1 MVPGVLELERY
12 TKTTIFR
19 PMLNS
24 EEPQLNH
31 EEEEFETLAELE
43 EEDEL
48 PIDDRDQL
56 IRALT
61 DERDQLRDQLL
72 RSVADLQT
80 FRRRALAEKDEI
92 RKYGMQDLVELL
104 LPVLDNFERTVRSLE
119 SGADSESVMQGVGMI
134 EKQLRTVLEGSS
146 VQRIIAVGQHFDPS
160 LHEAV
165 ELVPSSDME
174 PGTIVEELSPG
185 YRIHDRVIRPAR
197 VKVTQSK

>member
-1 MVPGVLELERY
+1 
-12 TKTTIFR
+12 
-19 PMLNS
+19 
-24 EEPQLNH
+24 
-31 EEEEFETLAELE
+31 
-43 EEDEL
+43 
-48 PIDDRDQL
+48 
-56 IRALT
+56 
-61 DERDQLRDQLL
+61 
-72 RSVADLQT
+72 
-80 FRRRALAEKDEI
+80 
-92 RKYGMQDLVELL
+92 
-104 LPVLDNFERTVRSLE
+104 
-119 SGADSESVMQGVGMI
+119 MI

>member
-1 MVPGVLELERY
+1 
-12 TKTTIFR
+12 
-19 PMLNS
+19 MLNS
-24 EEPQLNH
+24 GEPQLNH

-119 SGADSESVMQGVGMI
+119 AGADSESVMQGVGMI

-174 PGTIVEELSPG
+174 PGTIVEELTPG

>member
-1 MVPGVLELERY
+1 
-12 TKTTIFR
+12 
-19 PMLNS
+19 MLNS

-56 IRALT
+56 IRTLT

-80 FRRRALAEKDEI
+80 FRRRALAEKDEV
-92 RKYGMQDLVELL
+92 RKYGMQDLVEML

-119 SGADSESVMQGVGMI
+119 AGADSESVMQGVGMI
-134 EKQLRTVLEGSS
+134 EKQLRAVLEGSS
-146 VQRIIAVGQHFDPS
+146 VQRIIAVGQPFDPS

-165 ELVPSSDME
+165 ELVPSSEME

-185 YRIHDRVIRPAR
+185 YRIHERVIRPAR

>member
-1 MVPGVLELERY
+1 
-12 TKTTIFR
+12 
-19 PMLNS
+19 MLNS

-56 IRALT
+56 IRTLT

-80 FRRRALAEKDEI
+80 FRRRALAEKDEV
-92 RKYGMQDLVELL
+92 RKYGMQDLVEML

-119 SGADSESVMQGVGMI
+119 AGADSESVMQGVGMI

-146 VQRIIAVGQHFDPS
+146 VQRIIAVGQPFDPS

-165 ELVPSSDME
+165 ELVPSSEME

-185 YRIHDRVIRPAR
+185 YRIHERVIRPAR